1 MSTWTHAAGIIR
13 IDDYNAIGGG
23 RGVDLSTVFKRDTW
37 YNPSKDGTT
46 NLPKGSEGSLDV
58 EIIERKE
65 DDTSEYMKTVA
76 IFGDLRDFD
85 KEQAESI
92 KEWWKTIPFRLK
104 RGCAIREAV
113 IRVYPEDGEAFV
125 LTEMDMEEKSSELEL
140 N

>member
-1 MSTWTHAAGIIR
+1 MSVWTHVAGTIR
-13 IDDYNAIGGG
+13 IDDLGVLIGQPT
-23 RGVDLSTVFKRDTW
+23 DFSKVFIRNTW
-37 YNPSKDGTT
+37 THRNKNGNMPT
-46 NLPKGSEGSLDV
+46 GSEGSLDV
-58 EIIERKE
+58 EVIERNEE
-65 DDTSEYMKTVA
+65 DSAAYFKTIS

-104 RGCAIREAV
+104 RGCVIREAV